1 MKFKNALPIILQ
13 GRATCVYTRQ
23 QKGNALPEV
32 EHPKLHILHDTL
44 SSPLLTTK
52 ANHMIPTGDSDRK
65 KMSYSN
71 ATSLT
76 SFELLAKSD
85 YAATAKMVRIISAC
99 EK

>member
-1 MKFKNALPIILQ
+1 MKFKNALPIMFQ

-23 QKGNALPEV
+23 QKGNTLSEV

-52 ANHMIPTGDSDRK
+52 ANHMIPIGDSDRK
-65 KMSYSN
+65 KVSYSS

-76 SFELLAKSD
+76 SFEMLAKSD
-85 YAATAKMVRIISAC
+85 YAATAKMVSKTPAC